1 MSVHAGAPAGAV
13 AHAERAS
20 GLVVT
25 AERLAAQL
33 EALFTAWTGPDHARA
48 SAQTLVEA
56 DLMGIDS
63 HGITLVPLY
72 EELVRS
78 GKVARDPQV
87 RVAHAFGA
95 VATID
100 GGGGFGHAPSI
111 QAMDLAIEKAR
122 AFGIGAV
129 GVRHSNHFGAA
140 GVYAL
145 RAAAAGMI
153 GFVTSAV
160 HLPSIVPVFGRVPRM
175 GTNPIACAAPG
186 AEGAPFLLDI
196 ATSTIAIGKLKLAA
210 REGRTLPDG
219 WAVDRD
225 GKPQNDPEA
234 ALRDRMMTPLG
245 GSRAMGGHKGYGLA
259 AMVEILSTLL
269 PGASYAP
276 LRDPDAARYDVG
288 HFHLALH
295 PDAFREAGGF
305 GRDLD
310 AFVACL
316 RETPPAEGCERVLA
330 PGDPEHAVR
339 AARVRDGIPVPR
351 SLADAVRAIAAERG
365 VPFLLE
371 DPAE

>member
-13 AHAERAS
+13 AHAREA
-20 GLVVT
+20 GALTVT
-25 AERLAAQL
+25 AERLRAQL
-33 EALFTAWTGPDHARA
+33 EALFAAWTGPEHARA

-72 EELVRS
+72 EDLVRA
-78 GKVARDPQV
+78 GKVARDPQI

-100 GGGGFGHAPSI
+100 GGGGFGHAPAL
-111 QAMDLAIEKAR
+111 QAMDLAVEKAR

-153 GFVTSAV
+153 GLVTSAV

-175 GTNPIACAAPG
+175 GTNPIAFAAPG

-210 REGRTLPDG
+210 REGRSLPDG
-219 WAVDRD
+219 WALDRD

-288 HFHLALH
+288 HFCLALH
-295 PDAFREAGGF
+295 PDAFREAGAF

-316 RETPPAEGCERVLA
+316 RETPPAEGCARVLA
-330 PGDPEHAVR
+330 PGDPEHAAR

-351 SLADAVRAIAAERG
+351 SLADAVRAIAAERD
-365 VPFLLE
+365 VRFLLE